1 MKRHSIIFSLFTIV
15 ALAVPQCSLWAQD
28 NIIDEVMWVVGDEA
42 ILKSDVE
49 NARLYMLSRGQR
61 IEGDPYCVIPE
72 QLAIQKLFLNQAA
85 IDSIQVTENEIISAV
100 DKDIEKNIAQYGSKE
115 KMEQYY
121 QKTTTQIREQLRETK
136 RDELLV
142 QGEQMKLFGD
152 IKLTPAEVRQRFA
165 KMSED
170 EIPYI
175 PTEVEVQIITQ
186 HPLIPQE
193 EIDAVKDKLREIT
206 ERIQNGETSFAIQA
220 VMYSQDGSATN
231 GGELP
236 FMGRSEFVPE
246 FAAVAFNLTD
256 PTKISKIVETEFGY
270 HIIQLIEKRGDRIKV
285 RHILMKPET
294 PQMSIDAMLSRLDS
308 IANDI
313 RNEKMT
319 FDQAAILSD
328 DKDTRA
334 NYGIMH
340 NGNYYSQN
348 FGSSHFEMQDL
359 PQEVAKKINTMKVG
373 EISDP
378 FVMKDPKT
386 GKDVCAIVK
395 LKTRI
400 NGHKATVQDDYQALK
415 DVMIS
420 QIQQEKMEKW
430 IVEKQ
435 KSTYI
440 HIDDKWKHGEFK
452 YPGWI
457 KDN

>member
-1 MKRHSIIFSLFTIV
+1 MKRTTAIRSLLTLLALV
-15 ALAVPQCSLWAQD
+15 ATLTANAQD

-49 NARLYMLSRGQR
+49 NARLLLLSRGQR

-72 QLAIQKLFLNQAA
+72 QLAIQKLFINQAA
-85 IDSIQVTENEIISAV
+85 VDSIEVTENEIISAV
-100 DKDIEKNIAQYGSKE
+100 NEEIEKNIAQYGSKE
-115 KMEQYY
+115 KMEQFY

-142 QGEQMKLFGD
+142 QGEQMKIFGD
-152 IKLTPAEVRQRFA
+152 IKLTPAEVRQRYA
-165 KMSED
+165 QMSED
-170 EIPYI
+170 EIPYV

-186 HPLIPQE
+186 HPVIPQD
-193 EIDAVKDKLREIT
+193 EIELVKEKLRDIT
-206 ERIQNGETSFAIQA
+206 ERIQKGETSFAIQA
-220 VMYSQDGSATN
+220 VMYSQDGSASN

-236 FMGRSEFVPE
+236 FMGRGEFVPE

-294 PQMSIDAMLSRLDS
+294 PQESIDEMLLRLDS

-313 RNEKMT
+313 RNGKFT
-319 FDQAAILSD
+319 FEEAALLSD
-328 DKDTRA
+328 DKETRA

-348 FGSSHFEMQDL
+348 YGSPRFEMQDL
-359 PQEVAKKINTMKVG
+359 PQEVAKTVNEMKVG

-378 FVMKDPKT
+378 FVMTDPKS
-386 GKDVCAIVK
+386 GKKVCAVVK
-395 LKTRI
+395 LKTRV
-400 NGHKATVQDDYQALK
+400 NGHKATVQDDFQALK
-415 DVMIS
+415 DVMIA
-420 QIQQEKMEKW
+420 QIREEKMEKW

-435 KSTYI
+435 KTTYI

-452 YPGWI
+452 YPGWV

>member
-1 MKRHSIIFSLFTIV
+1 MKRQTLIQ
-15 ALAVPQCSLWAQD
+15 ALLASAALCATSPALQAQD

-49 NARLYMLSRGQR
+49 NARLYMLARGQR

-72 QLAIQKLFLNQAA
+72 QIAIQKLFLNQAA
-85 IDSIQVTENEIISAV
+85 IDSIQVTENEIIAAV

-121 QKTTTQIREQLRETK
+121 QKTTTQIREQMRETK

-152 IKLTPAEVRQRFA
+152 IKLTPSEVRQRYA

-186 HPLIPQE
+186 QPIIPQE
-193 EIDAVKDKLREIT
+193 EIDAVKDKLRDIT
-206 ERIQNGETSFAIQA
+206 ERIQNGETTFSIQA
-220 VMYSQDGSATN
+220 VMYSQDGSASA

-294 PQMSIDAMLSRLDS
+294 PKESIDNMLARLDS

-313 RNEKMT
+313 RSEKLT
-319 FDQAAILSD
+319 FDQASFLSD

-348 FGSSHFEMQDL
+348 YGSPRFEMQDL
-359 PQEVAKKINTMKVG
+359 PQEVAKKVNTMKVG

-378 FVMKDPKT
+378 FVMTDPKT

-400 NGHKATVQDDYQALK
+400 NGHKATVQEDFQALK

-420 QIQQEKMEKW
+420 QIQEEKMEKW

-435 KSTYI
+435 KTTYI

>member
-1 MKRHSIIFSLFTIV
+1 MKRTTAIRSLLTLLALV
-15 ALAVPQCSLWAQD
+15 ATLTVNAQD

-49 NARLYMLSRGQR
+49 NARLLLLSRGQR

-72 QLAIQKLFLNQAA
+72 QLAIQKLFINQAA
-85 IDSIQVTENEIISAV
+85 VDSIEVTENEIISAV
-100 DKDIEKNIAQYGSKE
+100 NEEIEKNIAQYGSKE
-115 KMEQYY
+115 KMEQFY

-142 QGEQMKLFGD
+142 QGEQMKIFGD
-152 IKLTPAEVRQRFA
+152 IKLTPAEVRQRYA
-165 KMSED
+165 QMSED
-170 EIPYI
+170 EIPYV

-186 HPLIPQE
+186 HPVIPQD
-193 EIDAVKDKLREIT
+193 EIELVKEKLRDIT
-206 ERIQNGETSFAIQA
+206 ERIQKGETSFAIQA
-220 VMYSQDGSATN
+220 VMYSQDGSASN

-236 FMGRSEFVPE
+236 FMGRGEFVPE

-294 PQMSIDAMLSRLDS
+294 PQESIDAMLTRLDS
-308 IANDI
+308 IADDI
-313 RNEKMT
+313 RNGKFT
-319 FDQAAILSD
+319 FEEAALLSD
-328 DKDTRA
+328 DKETRA

-348 FGSSHFEMQDL
+348 YGSPRFEMQDL
-359 PQEVAKKINTMKVG
+359 PQEVAKMVNEMKVG

-378 FVMKDPKT
+378 FVMTDPKS
-386 GKDVCAIVK
+386 GKKVCAVVK
-395 LKTRI
+395 LKTRV
-400 NGHKATVQDDYQALK
+400 NGHKATVQDDFQALK
-415 DVMIS
+415 DVMIN
-420 QIQQEKMEKW
+420 QIREEKMEKW

-435 KSTYI
+435 KTTYI

-452 YPGWI
+452 YPGWV

>member
-1 MKRHSIIFSLFTIV
+1 MKRTTAIRSLLTLLALVATLTIN
-15 ALAVPQCSLWAQD
+15 AQD

-49 NARLYMLSRGQR
+49 NARLLLLSRGQR

-72 QLAIQKLFLNQAA
+72 QLAIQKLFINQAA
-85 IDSIQVTENEIISAV
+85 VDSIEVTENEIISAV
-100 DKDIEKNIAQYGSKE
+100 NEEIEKNIAQYGSKE
-115 KMEQYY
+115 KMEQFY

-142 QGEQMKLFGD
+142 QGEQMKIFGD
-152 IKLTPAEVRQRFA
+152 IKLTPAEVRQRYA
-165 KMSED
+165 QMSED
-170 EIPYI
+170 EIPYV

-186 HPLIPQE
+186 NPVIPQD
-193 EIDAVKDKLREIT
+193 EIELVKEKLRDIT
-206 ERIQNGETSFAIQA
+206 ERIQKGETSFAIQA
-220 VMYSQDGSATN
+220 VMYSQDGSASN

-236 FMGRSEFVPE
+236 FMGRGEFVPE

-294 PQMSIDAMLSRLDS
+294 PQESIDEMLLRLDS

-313 RNEKMT
+313 RNGKFT
-319 FDQAAILSD
+319 FEEAALLSD
-328 DKDTRA
+328 DKETRA

-348 FGSSHFEMQDL
+348 YGSPRFEMQDL
-359 PQEVAKKINTMKVG
+359 PQEVAKTVNEMKVG

-378 FVMKDPKT
+378 FVMTDPKS
-386 GKDVCAIVK
+386 GKTVCAVVK
-395 LKTRI
+395 LKTRV
-400 NGHKATVQDDYQALK
+400 NGHKATVQDDFQALK
-415 DVMIS
+415 DVMIA
-420 QIQQEKMEKW
+420 QIREEKMEKW

-435 KSTYI
+435 KTTYI

-452 YPGWI
+452 YPGWV

>member
-1 MKRHSIIFSLFTIV
+1 MKRTTAIRNLLTLLAFV
-15 ALAVPQCSLWAQD
+15 ATLTANAQD

-49 NARLYMLSRGQR
+49 NARLLLLSRGQR

-72 QLAIQKLFLNQAA
+72 QLAIQKLFINQAA
-85 IDSIQVTENEIISAV
+85 VDSIEVTENEIISAV
-100 DKDIEKNIAQYGSKE
+100 NEEIEKNIAQYGSKE
-115 KMEQYY
+115 KMEQFY

-142 QGEQMKLFGD
+142 QGEQMKIFGD
-152 IKLTPAEVRQRFA
+152 IKLTPAEVRQRYA
-165 KMSED
+165 QMSED
-170 EIPYI
+170 EIPYV

-186 HPLIPQE
+186 HPIIPQD
-193 EIDAVKDKLREIT
+193 EIELVKEKLRDIT
-206 ERIQNGETSFAIQA
+206 ERIQKGETSFAIQA
-220 VMYSQDGSATN
+220 VMYSQDGSASN

-236 FMGRSEFVPE
+236 FMGRGEFVPE

-294 PQMSIDAMLSRLDS
+294 PQESIDEMLSRLDS

-313 RNEKMT
+313 RNGKFT
-319 FDQAAILSD
+319 FEDAALLSD
-328 DKDTRA
+328 DKETRA

-348 FGSSHFEMQDL
+348 YGSPRFEMQDL
-359 PQEVAKKINTMKVG
+359 PQEVAKTVNEMKVG

-378 FVMKDPKT
+378 FVMTDPKS
-386 GKDVCAIVK
+386 GKKVCAVVK
-395 LKTRI
+395 LKTRV
-400 NGHKATVQDDYQALK
+400 NGHKATVQDDFQALK
-415 DVMIS
+415 DVMIA
-420 QIQQEKMEKW
+420 QIREEKMEKW

-435 KSTYI
+435 KTTYI

-452 YPGWI
+452 YPGWV